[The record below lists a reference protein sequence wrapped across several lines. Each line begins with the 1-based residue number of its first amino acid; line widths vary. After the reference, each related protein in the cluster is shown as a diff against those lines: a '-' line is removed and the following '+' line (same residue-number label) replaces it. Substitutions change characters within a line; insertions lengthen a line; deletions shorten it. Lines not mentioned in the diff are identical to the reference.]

1 MASRERD
8 GWQLALSLLC
18 EDSLRNGVKERV
30 LSTQAPRTGMGMNPS
45 STIGELCEPRPTAHL
60 SEPVS
65 LTGE

>member
-1 MASRERD
+1 MASREHD

-30 LSTQAPRTGMGMNPS
+30 LSTQGPRTGMGMNPS
-45 STIGELCEPRPTAHL
+45 STIGEPRPAAHL

-65 LTGE
+65 LTGG